1 MNELKPIE
9 PVVIPTSGTAT
20 QLYVQAN
27 SFSASA
33 TNCMLYYYL
42 ADELGV
48 MLIQGNLQMT
58 EEQFASWGA
67 DNQVL
72 YDIVTLEKGLV
83 LLPQV

>member
-27 SFSASA
+27 SFSAAA
-33 TNCMLYYYL
+33 TTCALYYYL
-42 ADELGV
+42 ADEFGL

-67 DNQVL
+67 DNNVL
-72 YDIVTLEKGLV
+72 FDIVATEKGLTIII
-83 LLPQV
+83 Q